1 MTPDSN
7 SSQQNKML
15 DLSDGPTKVGGFHEN
30 DRGSLRKPLDE
41 IEEEAGGHR
50 VTQDSILEGA
60 PQPENPP
67 Q

>member
-1 MTPDSN
+1 
-7 SSQQNKML
+7 ML